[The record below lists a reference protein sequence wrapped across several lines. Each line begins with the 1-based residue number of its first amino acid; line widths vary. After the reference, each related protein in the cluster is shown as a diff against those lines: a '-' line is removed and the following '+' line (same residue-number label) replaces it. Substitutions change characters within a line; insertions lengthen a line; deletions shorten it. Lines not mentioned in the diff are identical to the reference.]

1 MAVVEDDKP
10 QLETVDQQTP
20 EVVDQQ
26 PEMTDRS
33 LNENLKHLAFIHIAT
48 VQAVV
53 FLTKIYNFAKE
64 KSGPLKPGV
73 ESVQGTLKTVAS
85 PVYNKFKDIPY
96 NVLKFADKMVDESK
110 VPSVAKVVSRE
121 AQTIGSEVQR
131 SGLVETARAYAM
143 NAYTKVEPSAKEAY
157 AKYEPIAEKY
167 AAMTWRNLNKL
178 PLFPTAAKIMLPTA
192 SMLADT
198 YNSAVSNATERK
210 LPASSFLPLIPKER
224 IAKVFITEAGT
235 EIQPGTTEAGSEVQ
249 QPLTN

>member
-1 MAVVEDDKP
+1 MAVVDDKP
-10 QLETVDQQTP
+10 QLETVDQQ
-20 EVVDQQ
+20 

-33 LNENLKHLAFIHIAT
+33 VKENLKHLAFIHIAT

-73 ESVQGTLKTVAS
+73 ESVEGTLKTVVA
-85 PVYNKFKDIPY
+85 PVYHKFKDIPY
-96 NVLKFADKMVDESK
+96 NVLKFIDKRVDESK
-110 VPSVAKVVSRE
+110 VPSVVKEISRE
-121 AQTIGSEVQR
+121 AQIVGSEVQR
-131 SGLVETARAYAM
+131 SGLVETARAFAM

-167 AAMTWRNLNKL
+167 AAITWRNLNKL
-178 PLFPTAAKIMLPTA
+178 PLFPTVANIMLPTA

-210 LPASSFLPLIPKER
+210 LPASSFLHLIPKER
-224 IAKVFITEAGT
+224 IAKVFSTEAGT
-235 EIQPGTTEAGSEVQ
+235 EIQPCTTEAGSEVQ